1 MKRILSATFALLFCV
16 ISYSQN
22 VGIGTTTPTKG
33 KLVVRGTE
41 GAVSAMFGDT
51 TTGVAIENNY
61 PGIGLN
67 SYYTNNNRRPISTGY
82 GAVINLNPNNGDLHI
97 YTSPSAMNEGNVLP
111 MSLRMIIKA
120 SGNTGINTPDPQ
132 STLEVTGLTTLNPNP
147 FSQTAA
153 VVTGRMKFSG
163 AAFVVTANAANLTSV
178 FNGSDYHDGYA
189 IIIDN
194 PICNNNPNVMV
205 MVTSKGSSTPY
216 SVAYDNNRNKWV
228 IRTTFTDR
236 RLHGL
241 DASTFQQDCNNN
253 CVPTL
258 NPIFVPFAFFAAID
272 AFNVLVIEY

>member
-1 MKRILSATFALLFCV
+1 MKKILLAVFALFFCV
-16 ISYSQN
+16 ISFSQN
-22 VGIGTTTPTKG
+22 VGIGTTTPTRG
-33 KLVVRGTE
+33 RLVVRGTE

-51 TTGVAIENNY
+51 TAGVAIENNY

-82 GAVINLNPNNGDLHI
+82 GGLISLNPNNGDFHI

-120 SGNTGINTPDPQ
+120 NGNTGINTPNPQ
-132 STLEVTGLTTLNPNP
+132 STLEVTGLTTLNPNL

-163 AAFVVTANAANLTSV
+163 AAFILTASAANLTSS
-178 FNGSDYHDGYA
+178 FGPYGYYPGCA

-205 MVTSKGSSTPY
+205 MVTSKMHAPFPY
-216 SVAYDNNRNKWV
+216 AVEYDNNRNKWV
-228 IRTTFTDR
+228 IHASFFDYDIVALDGTTFR
-236 RLHGL
+236 R
-241 DASTFQQDCNNN
+241 DCNGN
-253 CVPTL
+253 CVESLT
-258 NPIFVPFAFFAAID
+258 PIFEHYAFSAGD
-272 AFNVLVIEY
+272 AFNVLVIEH